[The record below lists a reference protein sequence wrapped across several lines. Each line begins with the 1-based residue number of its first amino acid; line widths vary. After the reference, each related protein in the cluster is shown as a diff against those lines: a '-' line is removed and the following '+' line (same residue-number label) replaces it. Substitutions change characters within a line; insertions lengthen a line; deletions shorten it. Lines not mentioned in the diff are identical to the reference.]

1 MEITNR
7 QIAKAFRLV
16 SQLMELHE
24 ENPFKVR
31 SLQNAAF
38 KIEKIGVPLSEMDV
52 TELASIEGIGK
63 GLQTKITDFI
73 TRGSFTDLDELAA
86 RTPMGVVEML
96 SIKGIGPK
104 KVAQLWKELEI
115 ESVGELLYACNE
127 NRLVSLKGFG
137 EKTQKAIQ
145 ASIEFRISNSSSCLF
160 PIAEQFSLQL
170 KEKFAEEK
178 LSGRLELTGQI
189 RRRCEVITSID
200 LLTTCDEKEMIAFL
214 LKQEELIE
222 QTIEKHSVEICGRAL
237 EYIQTLYDGKI
248 QVRIFLTSNESFTSD
263 LFLTTSSDHHLEI
276 LKTNYNFKSKTKTE
290 SESAIYSELNL
301 PYFIPELREEGTE
314 FTLIKN
320 NALPELVELNDLRG
334 ILHNHSTYSDGNHS
348 LKEMAEYCKE
358 LGFEY
363 LGMCDHSKSAF
374 YANGLKEEAVIKQQA
389 EIDKLNSTL
398 SPFKIFKGIES
409 DILFNGELDYNES
422 ILKNFDFIVASI
434 HSNLKMDKAKATQ
447 RLIKAIEN
455 PFTTILGHPTG
466 RLLLSRP
473 GYEID
478 HAKVIDACAEN
489 GVSIELNANPY
500 RLDIDWRWISYAL
513 ERNVM
518 ISINP
523 DAHRKEGYHDMYYG
537 VGAARKGG
545 LTRSMTMNALSLEA
559 IEKKFAERKR

>member
-1 MEITNR
+1 M
-7 QIAKAFRLV
+7 
-16 SQLMELHE
+16 
-24 ENPFKVR
+24 
-31 SLQNAAF
+31 
-38 KIEKIGVPLSEMDV
+38 
-52 TELASIEGIGK
+52 
-63 GLQTKITDFI
+63 
-73 TRGSFTDLDELAA
+73 
-86 RTPMGVVEML
+86 
-96 SIKGIGPK
+96 
-104 KVAQLWKELEI
+104 
-115 ESVGELLYACNE
+115 
-127 NRLVSLKGFG
+127 
-137 EKTQKAIQ
+137 
-145 ASIEFRISNSSSCLF
+145 
-160 PIAEQFSLQL
+160 
-170 KEKFAEEK
+170 
-178 LSGRLELTGQI
+178 
-189 RRRCEVITSID
+189 
-200 LLTTCDEKEMIAFL
+200 
-214 LKQEELIE
+214 
-222 QTIEKHSVEICGRAL
+222 
-237 EYIQTLYDGKI
+237 
-248 QVRIFLTSNESFTSD
+248 
-263 LFLTTSSDHHLEI
+263 
-276 LKTNYNFKSKTKTE
+276 
-290 SESAIYSELNL
+290 
-301 PYFIPELREEGTE
+301 REEGTE

-320 NALPELVELNDLRG
+320 NALPELVESNDLRG

-389 EIDKLNSTL
+389 EIDKLNIAL

-409 DILFNGELDYNES
+409 DILFNGELDYDES
-422 ILKNFDFIVASI
+422 ILKSFDFIVASI

-473 GYEID
+473 GYEIE